1 MEKKM
6 THAIERKAFEVA
18 IDAAIKHTNKDRSK
32 ALLQL
37 VDLMEKTLGDG
48 WSPQAYEA
56 LREIFRDENSKWMQ
70 YANHLLDNTDPKLIK
85 MAMLNLGYEAGY
97 RGYYYSIR
105 PVHATF
111 TVRAA
116 GQQNMET
123 G

>member
-48 WSPQAYEA
+48 WSP
-56 LREIFRDENSKWMQ
+56 
-70 YANHLLDNTDPKLIK
+70 
-85 MAMLNLGYEAGY
+85 G
-97 RGYYYSIR
+97 
-105 PVHATF
+105 
-111 TVRAA
+111 
-116 GQQNMET
+116 
-123 G
+123 

>member
-70 YANHLLDNTDPKLIK
+70 YANHLLDNTDPKLINGNVK
-85 MAMLNLGYEAGY
+85 SRL
-97 RGYYYSIR
+97 
-105 PVHATF
+105 
-111 TVRAA
+111 
-116 GQQNMET
+116 
-123 G
+123 

>member
-56 LREIFRDENSKWMQ
+56 LREIFRHFPPRICSG
-70 YANHLLDNTDPKLIK
+70 LLTGKHQVRHGRVQECTCGK
-85 MAMLNLGYEAGY
+85 FLNK
-97 RGYYYSIR
+97 
-105 PVHATF
+105 
-111 TVRAA
+111 
-116 GQQNMET
+116 
-123 G
+123 